1 MSSSPK
7 KKGMALG
14 VALGAVAGVITGI
27 LFAPKS
33 GKETREDIKNVTL
46 RAAHKAQDEA
56 GELLGQA
63 KELGDK
69 AHDKAKTAIDE
80 VKHTAD
86 SLKSVVS
93 SFKNGKAD
101 DKDLDKAVKKA
112 KEAQDALK
120 KFLKK

>member
-14 VALGAVAGVITGI
+14 VAVGAVAGVITGI

-46 RAAHKAQDEA
+46 RAAHKVQDEA

-63 KELGDK
+63 KELTGK
-69 AHDKAKTAIDE
+69 ASDKAKKATDE

-86 SLKSVVS
+86 SLKTAVE
-93 SFKNGKAD
+93 SFKAGKAD

-112 KEAQDALK
+112 KEAQTALK
-120 KFLKK
+120 NFLKK